1 MTSAD
6 FRKRAQYR
14 LAAALTDIP
23 RDAAMFDD
31 LCSIKL
37 RVVLVD
43 LNACCHH
50 SLTKRRTNPIGDET
64 MPLVR
69 VELPI
74 GKSAEYRAAVG
85 EAIQQA
91 MHAALKVPLEER
103 FHIFTEHAPGNLVI
117 DQTYL
122 GIERS
127 ADAIVVQLTLNE
139 GRDAE
144 VKRGF
149 YRTLACGLRECV
161 GLRPEDLVVNL
172 VEVKRENWS
181 FGNGKAQFV

>member
-1 MTSAD
+1 
-6 FRKRAQYR
+6 
-14 LAAALTDIP
+14 
-23 RDAAMFDD
+23 
-31 LCSIKL
+31 
-37 RVVLVD
+37 
-43 LNACCHH
+43 
-50 SLTKRRTNPIGDET
+50 

-69 VELPI
+69 VELPA
-74 GKSAEYRAAVG
+74 GKPAEYRTAVG

-91 MHAALKVPLEER
+91 MHATLKVPLGER
-103 FHIFTEHAPGNLVI
+103 FHIFTEHAPVDLVI
-117 DQTYL
+117 NQTYL

-127 ADAIVVQLTLNE
+127 ADAIVVQVTLNE

-149 YRTLACGLRECV
+149 YKTLADRLRERI

-181 FGNGKAQFV
+181 FGSGEAQLA

>member
-1 MTSAD
+1 
-6 FRKRAQYR
+6 
-14 LAAALTDIP
+14 
-23 RDAAMFDD
+23 
-31 LCSIKL
+31 
-37 RVVLVD
+37 
-43 LNACCHH
+43 
-50 SLTKRRTNPIGDET
+50 

-69 VELPI
+69 VEMPA
-74 GKSAEYRAAVG
+74 GKPAEYRAAVG

-91 MHAALKVPLEER
+91 MHSVFEVPLGER
-103 FHIFTEHAPGNLVI
+103 FHIFAEHGHGNLVI

-127 ADAIVVQLTLNE
+127 ADAIVVQVTLND

-149 YRTLACGLRECV
+149 YKTLADRLHERI

-181 FGNGKAQFV
+181 FGSGEAQLV

>member
-1 MTSAD
+1 
-6 FRKRAQYR
+6 
-14 LAAALTDIP
+14 
-23 RDAAMFDD
+23 
-31 LCSIKL
+31 
-37 RVVLVD
+37 
-43 LNACCHH
+43 
-50 SLTKRRTNPIGDET
+50 

-69 VELPI
+69 VELPA

-103 FHIFTEHAPGNLVI
+103 FHIFTEHSPGNLVI

-127 ADAIVVQLTLNE
+127 ADAIVVQVTLNE

-149 YRTLACGLRECV
+149 YRTLADLLRERFGLRQ
-161 GLRPEDLVVNL
+161 EDLVINL

-181 FGNGKAQFV
+181 FGNGKAQLV